1 MSSWQTDLL
10 ASLTDA
16 LPCARIDPYGSV
28 TDPALLDGWSDLD
41 IVITSREDFAIEEAV
56 QGRFWAFQSTI
67 DADARVVRAVLTD
80 GRRIDLTIHGADGKL
95 PSPPIDNDVRFDAA
109 LAAVRFGR
117 GSHLIGLHLTLG
129 VIREALVH
137 RMVAADQAV
146 GKAHHRSRTRYDAD
160 ATRALEVLGES
171 LGPQTAL
178 DAYELYG
185 VWRSATEPAYSA
197 DPVGL
202 EAVIDRGR
210 RGSRPV

>member
-1 MSSWQTDLL
+1 M

-16 LPCARIDPYGSV
+16 LPCADVDPYGSE
-28 TDPALLDGWSDLD
+28 TEPALLDGWSDLD
-41 IVITSREDFAIEEAV
+41 VVITSREAFDIEEAL
-56 QGRFWAFQSTI
+56 QGRLWAYQSASDG
-67 DADARVVRAVLTD
+67 DAQVVRAVLAD
-80 GRRIDLTIHGADGKL
+80 GRRIDATIHGAPGML
-95 PSPPIDNDVRFDAA
+95 PTPPADNGARFDAA

-137 RMVAADQAV
+137 RMVAADQAA
-146 GKAHHRSRTRYDAD
+146 GTTHHRSETRYDAD
-160 ATRALEVLGES
+160 ATLVLEVLGEP

-185 VWRSATEPAYSA
+185 AWRSATESGYVA

-202 EAVIDRGR
+202 QAVIDRGG
-210 RGSRPV
+210 RGTRLV